1 MKTIITIE
9 IDGEEVKVSTEKR
22 EIEEEVI
29 KHDEVS
35 VYARFFDES
44 CVGWS
49 KNSEYN
55 LMFLRWK
62 QLYANDLLRA
72 KGHLLLNDVYR
83 QLGIPESKAG
93 CVVGWIYDENNP
105 LGDNFVDFGLNDL
118 RNKDFINGYETC
130 VLLDFNVNGVI
141 VNGVIVDK
149 I

>member
-1 MKTIITIE
+1 MKTIIAIE
-9 IDGEEVKVSTEKR
+9 IDGEEVKVSTEKK

-35 VYARFFDES
+35 EYARFFDEG
-44 CVGWS
+44 CIGWS

-93 CVVGWIYDENNP
+93 YFVGWIYDENNP

-118 RNKDFINGYETC
+118 RNKDFINGYERC
-130 VLLDFNVNGVI
+130 VLLDFNVD
-141 VNGVIVDK
+141 GVIVDK